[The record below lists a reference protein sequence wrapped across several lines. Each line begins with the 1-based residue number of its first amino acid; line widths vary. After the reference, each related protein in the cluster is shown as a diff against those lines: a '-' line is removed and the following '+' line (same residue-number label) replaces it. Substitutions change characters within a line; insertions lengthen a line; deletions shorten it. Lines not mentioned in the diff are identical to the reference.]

1 LTNNTSVP
9 VLVTWDIDPD
19 SWIPGEKRRWAL
31 DTAMARL
38 LDEPALRAKLRRNGQ
53 QTVIE
58 EFNVERNVRRFA
70 AALWPNWFEV

>member
-1 LTNNTSVP
+1 
-9 VLVTWDIDPD
+9 
-19 SWIPGEKRRWAL
+19 
-31 DTAMARL
+31 MARL